1 VRIDPDQYPMATVP
15 LPPTLRLGAA
25 LLRQLVGAVTQIV
38 RGPRGSLQQVIW
50 IKPILCALD
59 CLNVRMASGVGCKMT
74 LQCFFSK

>member
-1 VRIDPDQYPMATVP
+1 MRVRIAGDRGFLTIKGLTTGGRDG
-15 LPPTLRLGAA
+15 LSSS
-25 LLRQLVGAVTQIV
+25 TQIA
-38 RGPRGSLQQVIW
+38 RGPRGPLQQVTW